1 MIIPYLCVDRAAEAI
16 EFYKRAFGFE
26 EEHRMAMPGGKIG
39 HASLVLGG
47 SKIFV
52 SDEAPMS
59 GIKSPKQLGGTTT
72 SVHVDSPDVDEA
84 YARAVAAGATA
95 LFPPTDMFWG
105 DRFCKLLDPFGH
117 QWSIATH
124 KEDLT
129 PQEMER
135 RGEEAMKQYAN
146 KA

>member
-1 MIIPYLCVDRAAEAI
+1 
-16 EFYKRAFGFE
+16 
-26 EEHRMAMPGGKIG
+26 
-39 HASLVLGG
+39 VLGG